1 MENNT
6 VIPMAL
12 KEIPDRDKRVCFT
25 HAWQDRRRFH
35 ARRIWLYGHE
45 CKQDAQVLRLPESFS
60 RREVR

>member
-1 MENNT
+1 
-6 VIPMAL
+6 MAL